1 MPHVWFPEG
10 VPGEFPA
17 FYVCRSG
24 DVSIFKR
31 LLSREGEYS
40 TAGKKWQVFFTGVG
54 LGFNG
59 KGNGG
64 FTTTKSDK
72 TEGESH
78 SPLLVRGNGD
88 IYNYSERWEMY
99 DR

>member
-1 MPHVWFPEG
+1 MASF
-10 VPGEFPA
+10 
-17 FYVCRSG
+17 FY
-24 DVSIFKR
+24 
-31 LLSREGEYS
+31 RERGMAPMER
-40 TAGKKWQVFFTGVG
+40 KP
-54 LGFNG
+54 
-59 KGNGG
+59 G